1 MDSKPDNQ
9 GMPKRFLTKHAVTFK
24 MGWVL
29 FLVFVLLIPLG
40 MIRSVLRERT
50 GRRDGAVAEI
60 TSSWGRDQVVV
71 GPVLVIPYQYRVKTW
86 KVQTVN
92 GKQERF
98 EVEET
103 NSANAFFLPDERAV
117 AGTVSPDKLHRGIYD
132 AVVYKGHL
140 DISGR
145 FPAPPFA
152 EMGISKDSV
161 QWENALVTM
170 AVSDLRGTGEILD
183 ITMGGQICRFAP
195 GCQLNGYPS
204 GITARVPGVNGE
216 ATNLDFSM
224 ALDLKGSGGLSFAPV
239 GQQNRIKLAS
249 TWPDPSFR
257 GAFLPADRT
266 VGAEGFNAS
275 WEVSWYGRNFPQ
287 QSTDQ
292 ARGGAVNAESIEPS
306 LFGVDFMSL
315 VDSYRMVERATK
327 YGALYIALIFT
338 AFFLFEV
345 LLALRIHTIQYT
357 LVGAALCLFY
367 LALLSLSEF
376 IRFPS
381 AYWAGAAV
389 SSLLI
394 ILYSLKVLGGGV
406 RTMILAAALF
416 VIYAYL
422 YVVLQLQDY
431 SLLFGTAGLFIVLG
445 IVMYSTRNMDWSARD

>member
-1 MDSKPDNQ
+1 MDSTPDGQ
-9 GMPKRFLTKHAVTFK
+9 AVPKRFLNKHAVTFK
-24 MGWVL
+24 MCWVL

-50 GRRDGAVAEI
+50 ERRDGAVAEI

-71 GPVLVIPYQYRVKTW
+71 GPVLVIPYLYREKAW
-86 KVQTVN
+86 KERTVD
-92 GKQERF
+92 GKKERF

-103 NSANAFFLPDERAV
+103 NSANAFFLPDELAV
-117 AGTVSPDKLHRGIYD
+117 DGVVSPDRLHRGIYD
-132 AVVYKGHL
+132 AVVYRGHL
-140 DISGR
+140 KVSGR

-152 EMGISKDSV
+152 ELGISKDSV
-161 QWENALVTM
+161 QWENAIVTM
-170 AVSDLRGTGEILD
+170 AVSDLRGTGKILD
-183 ITMGGQICRFAP
+183 ITVGGQTCGFAP
-195 GCQLNGYPS
+195 GCRLSGYPS
-204 GITARVPGVNGE
+204 GISARVPGVNGE

-224 ALDLKGSGGLSFAPV
+224 TLDLKGSRGLSFAPV
-239 GQQNRIKLAS
+239 GRQNRVKLAS

-257 GAFLPADRT
+257 GAFLPADRR
-266 VGAEGFNAS
+266 VGGEGFDAS
-275 WEVSWYGRNFPQ
+275 WEVSWYGRNYPQ

-292 ARGGAVNAESIEPS
+292 ARGGAVNADSIEPS
-306 LFGVDFMSL
+306 LFGVDFIAP
-315 VDSYRMVERATK
+315 VDSYRIVERATK
-327 YGALYIALIFT
+327 YGALFIALIFT

-357 LVGAALCLFY
+357 LAGAAMCLFY

-376 IRFPS
+376 IRLPF
-381 AYWAGAAV
+381 AYWAGAAA

-394 ILYSLKVLGGGV
+394 VLYSLRVLGGGA
-406 RTMILAAALF
+406 RTAILAAALL

-431 SLLFGTAGLFIVLG
+431 SLLLGTAGLFIVLG